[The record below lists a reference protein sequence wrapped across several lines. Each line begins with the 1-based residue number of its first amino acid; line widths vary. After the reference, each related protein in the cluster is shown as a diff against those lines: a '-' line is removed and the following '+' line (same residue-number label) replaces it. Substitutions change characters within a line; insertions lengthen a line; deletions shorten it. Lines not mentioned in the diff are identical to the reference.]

1 MFSMG
6 IDDYSLNPKY
16 KDKGK
21 GEFDPLK
28 FDSKFWI

>member
-1 MFSMG
+1 MG

-28 FDSKFWI
+28 FDSKF

>member
-1 MFSMG
+1 MG
-6 IDDYSLNPKY
+6 IDDTPLTPRKY

-28 FDSKFWI
+28 FDPRL